1 MLDIR
6 TLLLLTP
13 EDRYQPTLPLRAA
26 EAAVYP
32 LLGQSGRR
40 RTPAARLRSETT
52 EPAGCATP

>member
-26 EAAVYP
+26 EAAVFP

-40 RTPAARLRSETT
+40 RAPSGRSRTETT